1 MSSADAREVDMLGI
15 HMTDVAPDMQDLAQY
30 DQITVTVILL
40 VVVVVTILTVG
51 LYVLKRIK
59 RQVMGQS
66 PGSSQPKP
74 RFRKRDKVIFY
85 GRRML
90 RKVKSISGPI
100 TSTRSR
106 LKKKQRLLLGDI
118 KRLLHLRKDAE
129 PVLQEKEPPPAVL
142 EADWRELQQSDLTIP
157 PEVIYMLKSVRV
169 FGHFEKP
176 LFLELCRHMET
187 KFVPAGAFLFRKGQ
201 IDDSIYVV
209 QSGQLSVFITEPDGT
224 EMAMKEVYPGE
235 SVHSLLSVLDVIT
248 GHPAPYKT
256 VSARAVVDSTVLKLP
271 AKAFC
276 TVFEN
281 FPESLVRVVQIIVVR
296 LQRVTFMAL
305 HNYLGLSM
313 ELINPANQSDK
324 SFSVHSI
331 SPKTSPVKKV
341 SRRVTSEESVDT
353 EEVTEIFDFEEE
365 RMEVERRKKEVK
377 DVSSKESLSLEDVL
391 EPQRRSRSTSLP
403 TGVPRPSLH
412 QVGRASSL
420 DRDSSTMLGT
430 SPSDFDAV
438 VGQARVQGFDDKVLF
453 VSSSPSKE
461 MEPSIIK
468 QEKSMTERPDKL
480 VTEES
485 GKSAKPHKKKTVK
498 ISPTETEI
506 DPPSPSDDEILQL
519 ATNDLTVLFGL
530 EDDSLLHGILT
541 LAHVSIGRYL
551 AKEGDQEGSL
561 YFVVTGTLAM
571 CQKKIGKD
579 NEEHTVFV
587 AHPGE
592 LVGTIAVLTG
602 EPSFFSI
609 RARQDCRVVVISKT
623 NFYSIMRSCPR
634 VVLNVANT
642 IVRRQSPFVRQIDFA
657 LDWMHL
663 EAGRAVFRQ
672 GDESDC
678 TYIILNGRLRSVA
691 TLENGK
697 KELVGEYGRGDLVG
711 IVEVL
716 TQARRVTTVHAVR
729 DTELAKV
736 PEGLLNTIKRK
747 YPQVVTRLIHLLGQ
761 RILGTI
767 TGKSLGGMQFT
778 GPFRVS
784 ERPLLSNL
792 STVAILPV
800 SDDVPLW
807 NFTMELEHASCA
819 IGTTLRLTSE
829 HIKDRLGAAALDSI
843 NEFRLSSWLAQQE
856 DIHRITLYQADF
868 RMTPWTQRCIRQAD
882 SILIVGLANKDPN
895 IIADMEKQLE
905 TVAVRAQKELVLL
918 HKEVDGYYKPPTRTA
933 EWLNARG
940 WVSSHHHIRCHKRVF
955 SRKAPHKVQEMYRKQ
970 FERAPDKHSDF
981 SRLARFLTGTSIGVV
996 LGGGGARGSSQVGIL
1011 KAMEDASIPID
1022 MIGGTS
1028 IGSFMGA
1035 LYADEVNSDAMNR
1048 RAKKWCTVM
1057 SSYWGQILD
1066 LTYPA
1071 TAMFSGG
1078 AFNRSLENVFNDK
1091 QIEDLWIPYFN
1102 VTTDISMS
1110 HMRVH
1115 TSGSLWRYV
1124 RASMSLSGYLP
1135 PLCDPKDGHLLLDG
1149 GYVNNLPADV
1159 MKAMGA
1165 QTIVAVDVGSQDET
1179 NLTNYGD
1186 SLSGWW
1192 LLWKRW
1198 NPWSSQVKV
1207 PDMTEVQSRLAY
1219 VSCVRHLEELKNSS
1233 LCEYIRPPIDR
1244 FKTLDFHRHDEI
1256 REVGYQHGKTVF
1268 SGWEKGNIMR
1278 NMFQEKQEKTTP
1290 SAKPQTYVKANAM
1303 FTDLAEMVSRIDPPR
1318 HRTYEDD
1325 DEDHHPY
1332 LSYRGVRHRRGRT
1345 SDESDDTDSG
1355 TWRPKRASSNIYYY

>member
-1 MSSADAREVDMLGI
+1 MASTALSNAVNEMGI
-15 HMTDVAPDMQDLAQY
+15 HLGDMAQIMPDLSKYNHIATTILAAVA
-30 DQITVTVILL
+30 VI
-40 VVVVVTILTVG
+40 VVVLWLVLFILR
-51 LYVLKRIK
+51 KIK

-106 LKKKQRLLLGDI
+106 IKKKQRLLMGDI
-118 KRLLHLRKDAE
+118 KRLLHLRKETE
-129 PVLQEKEPPPAVL
+129 PTLQEKEPPPSVL
-142 EADWRELQQSDLTIP
+142 EADWRDQSDLTIP

-187 KFVPAGAFLFRKGQ
+187 KFIPAGAFVFRKGQ
-201 IDDSIYVV
+201 LDDSVYVV
-209 QSGQLSVFITEPDGT
+209 QNGQLSVFITEPDGT

-256 VSARAVVDSTVLKLP
+256 VSARAVVDSTVLRLP

-313 ELINPANQSDK
+313 ELINPENQSNK

-331 SPKTSPVKKV
+331 SPKTSPSKKP
-341 SRRVTSEESVDT
+341 SKNTRSDESV
-353 EEVTEIFDFEEE
+353 ESEQVVEMFDFEED
-365 RMEVERRKKEVK
+365 RKAAESQRIEELS
-377 DVSSKESLSLEDVL
+377 DVSSKESLTQEEL

-403 TGVPRPSLH
+403 AGLPRPILS
-412 QVGRASSL
+412 QSGRASSL
-420 DRDSSTMLGT
+420 DRDNSTILSS

-438 VGQARVQGFDDKVLF
+438 VGQARVHGFNDKVLF
-453 VSSSPSKE
+453 VATSPSD
-461 MEPSIIK
+461 
-468 QEKSMTERPDKL
+468 EKAEADKMNKNGVKERPDSL
-480 VTEES
+480 ETS
-485 GKSAKPHKKKTVK
+485 SPAKSKKKTVK
-498 ISPTETEI
+498 ISPNEPET
-506 DPPSPSDDEILQL
+506 DQPTPDDDEILQM
-519 ATNDLTVLFGL
+519 ASNDLTVLFGL
-530 EDDSLLHGILT
+530 EDDSLLKGGLD
-541 LAHVSIGRYL
+541 LAHVSAGRYL
-551 AKEGDQEGSL
+551 AKEGDQDCSL
-561 YFVVTGTLAM
+561 YFVVTGTLSM
-571 CQKKIGKD
+571 CQKKIGKST
-579 NEEHTVFV
+579 EEQTVFV

-592 LVGTIAVLTG
+592 LVGSIAVITG

-609 RARQDCRVVVISKT
+609 RARQDCRVAVITKL

-634 VVLNVANT
+634 VVLNVAHT
-642 IVRRQSPFVRQIDFA
+642 IVKRLSPFVRQIDFA

-697 KELVGEYGRGDLVG
+697 KELVGEYGRGDMVG

-716 TQARRVTTVHAVR
+716 TQTSRVTTVHAVR

-767 TGKSLGGMQFT
+767 TGKSLGASNQ
-778 GPFRVS
+778 VK

-800 SDDVPLW
+800 SNDVPLW
-807 NFTMELEHASCA
+807 HFTLELEHALCA

-829 HIKDRLGAAALDSI
+829 HIRDRLGVNALDSI
-843 NEFRLSSWLAQQE
+843 NEFRLASWLGQQE
-856 DIHRITLYQADF
+856 DIHRITIYQADF
-868 RMTPWTQRCIRQAD
+868 RMTAWTQRCIRQAD
-882 SILIVGLANKDPN
+882 SILIVGLANKDPYAVGD
-895 IIADMEKQLE
+895 IEKQLE
-905 TVAVRAQKELVLL
+905 TLAVRAQKELVLL
-918 HKEVDGYYKPPTRTA
+918 HREVDGVYKAPTRTV

-940 WVSSHHHIRCHKRVF
+940 WVSSHQHIRCPKRVF
-955 SRKAPHKVQEMYRKQ
+955 SKKSPHKIQEIYKKQ
-970 FERAPDKHSDF
+970 FERAPDRHSDF
-981 SRLARFLTGTSIGVV
+981 SRLARFLTGTSIGLV
-996 LGGGGARGSSQVGIL
+996 LGGGGARGCSQVGIM
-1011 KAMEDASIPID
+1011 KAMEEQGIPID
-1022 MIGGTS
+1022 MVGGTS
-1028 IGSFMGA
+1028 IGSLTGA
-1035 LYADEVNSDAMNR
+1035 LYADEVNADATGR
-1048 RAKKWCTVM
+1048 RTKEWCKMM
-1057 SSYWGQILD
+1057 SSVWSQILD

-1071 TAMFSGG
+1071 TAMFTGG
-1078 AFNRSLENVFNDK
+1078 AFNRSIEKLFGEK
-1091 QIEDLWIPYFN
+1091 QIEDLWLPYFN
-1102 VTTDISMS
+1102 ITTDITHSR
-1110 HMRVH
+1110 MRVH

-1124 RASMSLSGYLP
+1124 RASMSLSGYIP

-1149 GYVNNLPADV
+1149 GYVNNLPADI

-1165 QTIVAVDVGSQDET
+1165 QTVIAVDVGSEDDTE
-1179 NLTNYGD
+1179 LTNYGD
-1186 SLSGWW
+1186 KLSGWW

-1198 NPWSSQVKV
+1198 NPWASRVKV

-1219 VSCVRHLEELKNSS
+1219 VSCVRHLDELKTSGM
-1233 LCEYIRPPIDR
+1233 CEYIRPPIDR
-1244 FKTLDFHRHDEI
+1244 FGTLEFSNYDEI
-1256 REVGYQHGKTVF
+1256 MLVGYRHGKTVF
-1268 SGWEKGNIMR
+1268 DVWNKGNFMR
-1278 NMFQEKQEKTTP
+1278 DMFKEKKEKT
-1290 SAKPQTYVKANAM
+1290 SSSKAQTHVKANAM

-1318 HRTYEDD
+1318 SLPFDD
-1325 DEDHHPY
+1325 DDDDY
-1332 LSYRGVRHRRGRT
+1332 FMNYRSSRQRRSRT

-1355 TWRPKRASSNIYYY
+1355 TWRPKRTSSNIYYY